1 MDNNISKWEREA
13 GVDFLSE
20 IGLKSGQVILDFGA
34 RVGRYTIP
42 AAIIAGEEGVVF
54 AVDKKQEPLDEL
66 KSKADKI
73 GLDNIKTINN
83 SGKLTVDLDSSTVDA
98 VLLYDVLHYFS
109 FDERKSVYNEVFR
122 LLKESGLLS
131 VYPKH
136 VIGDSPADGFK
147 DLHLDDVIAEIERVA
162 FSYRKKYCNTI
173 SHNDSL
179 NEGCVL
185 NFRKS
190 LKKKG
195 TE

>member
-1 MDNNISKWEREA
+1 MLQMDKNISKWEEKL
-13 GVDFLSE
+13 GVDFLSD
-20 IGLKSGQVILDFGA
+20 IGLENGQVILDFGA

-42 AAIIAGEEGVVF
+42 AATIAGEEGIVF
-54 AVDKKQEPLDEL
+54 AVDKEQESLDEL
-66 KSKADKI
+66 KDKADSI

-83 SGKLTVDLDSSTVDA
+83 SGRLNLDLDSSTFDA

-109 FDERKSVYNEVFR
+109 FDERENVYKEIFR
-122 LLKESGLLS
+122 LLKENGLLS

-136 VIGDSPADGFK
+136 IIGDSPADGFK
-147 DLHLDDVIAEIERVA
+147 NLHLDDVIEEIEKIG
-162 FSYRKKYCNTI
+162 FTYQGKYCDTI

-190 LKKKG
+190 VSK
-195 TE
+195 